1 MEKNMDLYLFIPIDL
16 KNFDINKIQTTKTE
30 IGDFLIKQVEL
41 NNKNEFKNDY
51 VKCLERIEIGKFTFY
66 FQNLCEE
73 GTLAITRHP
82 KTNLGVLSIFI
93 PYLKSDP
100 SWILSF
106 FIASKFSINDETIT
120 EWTNKNHI
128 NLIGTAKSLLFSF
141 SPLEEEEMISIL
153 ACEYSIGKLKGKEF
167 IDAIHTDI
175 AQYKSA
181 KVYCSENVL
190 LELQNVPIND
200 IKERI
205 TMEAVEIFFM
215 ELLLLQDAAISRI
228 CDKILAELE
237 IENNNPLKTTNTDI
251 LDVLATELSQSILF
265 LDFNSFIYPTVRISA
280 EKIAKNLRLDKLFE
294 KYNTYKDLLESL
306 ISIRKNRVEDLE
318 TNNMNILLLIL
329 TMTQIIPVFIDLFK
343 TIVSRPLAFE
353 DIVSFISSITVCFI
367 LIFVFRLINKKK
379 KREYKEKLM
388 NLKF

>member
-1 MEKNMDLYLFIPIDL
+1 
-16 KNFDINKIQTTKTE
+16 
-30 IGDFLIKQVEL
+30 
-41 NNKNEFKNDY
+41 
-51 VKCLERIEIGKFTFY
+51 
-66 FQNLCEE
+66 
-73 GTLAITRHP
+73 
-82 KTNLGVLSIFI
+82 
-93 PYLKSDP
+93 
-100 SWILSF
+100 
-106 FIASKFSINDETIT
+106 
-120 EWTNKNHI
+120 
-128 NLIGTAKSLLFSF
+128 
-141 SPLEEEEMISIL
+141 
-153 ACEYSIGKLKGKEF
+153 
-167 IDAIHTDI
+167 
-175 AQYKSA
+175 
-181 KVYCSENVL
+181 
-190 LELQNVPIND
+190 
-200 IKERI
+200 
-205 TMEAVEIFFM
+205 MEAVEIFFM

-280 EKIAKNLRLDKLFE
+280 EKIAKNFRLDKLFE